1 MKDRQL
7 DDSNFSKPKL
17 AYTVIEAAGLV
28 SMSRST
34 FYELINAGEIKTIKI
49 GRCRR
54 ITKGQLDTF
63 LQSKEGRHG
72 IQ

>member
-1 MKDRQL
+1 MKGLHASGQDV
-7 DDSNFSKPKL
+7 SEPKL

-34 FYELINAGEIKTIKI
+34 FYELINQGEIKTIKI

-63 LQSKEGRHG
+63 LQSREGRHG
-72 IQ
+72 NQ

>member
-1 MKDRQL
+1 MNGHHLDRVDGSQ
-7 DDSNFSKPKL
+7 PKL

-63 LQSKEGRHG
+63 LQSKEGHRG